1 MRANIE
7 NISSRI
13 QQEAEQAFKE
23 AIINLKKID
32 ASWICEAMFFDLF
45 KICSPL
51 SQQDESLL
59 KELNYISGNNLI

>member
-1 MRANIE
+1 MKANLE
-7 NISSRI
+7 NIANRI
-13 QQEAEQAFKE
+13 QQDAEQAFKE
-23 AIINLKKID
+23 AIINLKKNG
-32 ASWICEAMFFDLF
+32 ASWIFEAMFFDLF